1 MSGRSNQKTA
11 GTDSPCINLKLRFK
25 QDGGP
30 LFSYLQSIEDPYA
43 RGERIRQLAYIGML
57 AERGILG
64 GGAPLGFAVSK
75 EAAVPTSPAPDKK
88 AGTPKQPASSTADE
102 VLQFQADDLSAIFG
116 R

>member
-64 GGAPLGFAVSK
+64 GGSPLGFAVPK
-75 EAAVPTSPAPDKK
+75 EAAVPASPTPDKK
-88 AGTPKQPASSTADE
+88 AGTPKEPDAANPGE

-116 R
+116 S

>member
-1 MSGRSNQKTA
+1 MARKKPGSGEA
-11 GTDSPCINLKLRFK
+11 AFIDLNLRIK

-30 LFSYLQSIEDPYA
+30 LYGFLQGIENPHA
-43 RGERIRQLAYIGML
+43 RGDRVRQLLYLGL
-57 AERGILG
+57 LVERGAGIGNLAG
-64 GGAPLGFAVSK
+64 MPAV
-75 EAAVPTSPAPDKK
+75 AASPIVPASPAPDKK